1 MDLWSNAYAQYIK
14 EWTSPTPLNMMLLFL
29 CVYSLVINYNF
40 GHPTY
45 WRKSKSIGSLTSLNQ
60 AELVQEKAKGKPK
73 HMEFVLQEVNPDILV
88 HIWGYLTPYEL
99 TVTSQLSR
107 SYRTLSSHPKLWLDL
122 TKQLP
127 TPRIAS
133 KLSPDPRVRYFET
146 LMFVIEGM
154 LQDADKLV
162 IYLQGDLYDLTY
174 FANEH
179 PGGDAILHEYKG
191 KDATVMFERVTHSAI
206 ALQVKENLLLFSPD
220 PYKGAS
226 GWPRFAIK

>member
-1 MDLWSNAYAQYIK
+1 M
-14 EWTSPTPLNMMLLFL
+14 
-29 CVYSLVINYNF
+29 YSLVVNYSF

-45 WRKSKSIGSLTSLNQ
+45 WRKSKSFGSLASLNQ
-60 AELVQEKAKGKPK
+60 GELVMDKAQKKPK
-73 HMEFVLQEVNPDILV
+73 DMELVLQGVNQDILV

-107 SYRTLSSHPKLWLDL
+107 AYRTLSSHPKLWSDL
-122 TKQLP
+122 TDQLP
-127 TPRIAS
+127 VPRIAS
-133 KLSPDPRVRYFET
+133 KLSADPRIRYFET

-154 LQDADKLV
+154 LQDTDKLV
-162 IYLQGDLYDLTY
+162 IYLRGELYDLSN

-206 ALQVKENLLLFSPD
+206 ALQMKENLLLFSPD
-220 PYKGAS
+220 PFKGAS
-226 GWPRFAIK
+226 GWPKFAIK